1 MAKST
6 MALGQFRGKMGGLV
20 FRKGA
25 NGQQVISAYQ
35 PVVKN
40 PRTEQ
45 QMLVRSRFNLATQVA
60 KNVPDGY
67 IYSLGGSPLRRQ
79 SALRSSLIKNA
90 TAQVVNGQYVAS
102 VTGANVVIS
111 KGVSAATLNP
121 VLSYDNAQESVVV
134 SWNDI
139 SGTMGWDVQD
149 KVHIMFIVFSNDGSK
164 QPVVLTAEDIL
175 SARMYTYGL
184 PASLR
189 GADFKVMAWVF
200 VTRQGTEV
208 NSASGSGASV
218 PNTSIQASVT
228 TGTGLSSLVYSDSM
242 FAGSVVPEG

>member
-6 MALGQFRGKMGGLV
+6 MALGQYRGKVGGLV
-20 FRKGA
+20 FRKGD
-25 NGQQVISAYQ
+25 NGQQVISVYQ
-35 PVVKN
+35 PIVKN
-40 PRTEQ
+40 PRTEE
-45 QMLVRSRFNLATQVA
+45 QMLVRSRFNLATQVS
-60 KNVPDGY
+60 KNIPNGF
-67 IYSLGGSPLRRQ
+67 IYSLGSSPLRRQ
-79 SALRSSLIKNA
+79 SALRSSLIKAA

-102 VTGANVVIS
+102 LTGANVVIS

-134 SWNDI
+134 NWNDI

-149 KVHIMFIVFSNDGSK
+149 KVNILFIVFSNDGSK
-164 QPVVLTAEDIL
+164 QPVVLTAEEVM
-175 SARMYTYGL
+175 SVRMYAYYL

-200 VTRQGTEV
+200 ATRQGTEV

-218 PNTSIQASVT
+218 PNTSIQASVS

-242 FAGSVVPEG
+242 FAGTVVPEG